1 MSLVKTLKAKEDRV
15 KELEAM
21 LVEKDTAI
29 EALTSEKQAAVDAHE
44 ALTQTH
50 DALKA
55 EIEAERVRVVESHEA
70 ACKEIED
77 LKKSQEASAEALLKA
92 EGDLAKAKAALA
104 DPKFLDAAAVGRT
117 EPVADGGDGDA
128 ADGSKLTAPKPEGT
142 PLWDQYDAITD
153 PAQATLFWNE
163 NEDGLKAEQ
172 RAAWK
177 AGQKAEPAQE

>member
-55 EIEAERVRVVESHEA
+55 EIEAERGRVVESHEA

-77 LKKSQEASAEALLKA
+77 LKKAQEASAAALLKA

-117 EPVADGGDGDA
+117 EPIADGGDGDA
-128 ADGSKLTAPKPEGT
+128 ADGDKLAGSKEGT
-142 PLWDQYDAITD
+142 PLWDKYNAIED

-163 NEDGLKAEQ
+163 NEEGLKAEQ

-177 AGQKAEPAQE
+177 AEQE